1 MPKFKAHFKSR
12 MYRKCLLALICL
24 VSTLELSAQDTDT
37 DKDKWQPGLTPAQK
51 MIANSGEDLLV
62 GGNADEHTTIIS
74 GYGEMSFRRDV
85 AYKQS
90 RASLDRVVLFVG
102 HQFGNRLSFFS
113 ELEVADARIE
123 AGGLRGEVGMEQ
135 AFLRYNI
142 NPRQY
147 LVAGLITPRIGI
159 TNEAHLPI
167 NFYSSERPI
176 VEQLVIPTT
185 WRELGVGYYGQLTR
199 WPIAYSVA
207 IMNGL
212 DASQMQHGFGIGKG
226 SMGGQS
232 INANS
237 MAITGS
243 LRGYFGDFQVQ
254 VSGYYG
260 GANGMSPYTSDS
272 LGINHGAF
280 AIPVTMGEANIQY
293 SNQGFSA
300 KALGIFINNS
310 GASEI
315 NRTFSNNAPEHIYG
329 LYGELAYDLLY
340 NRSQR
345 LGTDVSLVGFVRYE
359 RLDLNAKIP
368 KNAIIDG
375 TLNQNHAIAGLA
387 FFPTSNVVVK
397 GDVRYTSTGAFNK
410 NLMINP
416 PPVMRD
422 YPEKNY
428 TVSISL
434 GYAF

>member
-1 MPKFKAHFKSR
+1 
-12 MYRKCLLALICL
+12 MYRKCLLALFCL
-24 VSTLELSAQDTDT
+24 VSTLELSAQETDIEK
-37 DKDKWQPGLTPAQK
+37 KDKWQPGLTPAQK

-62 GGNADEHTTIIS
+62 GGNAEEHTTIIS
-74 GYGEMSFRRDV
+74 GYGEMAVRRDV
-85 AYKQS
+85 AYKQT

-102 HQFGNRLSFFS
+102 HQFSSKLSFFS

-123 AGGLRGEVGMEQ
+123 AGSLRGEVGMEQ
-135 AFLRYNI
+135 AFLRYNF

-147 LVAGLITPRIGI
+147 LIAGLITPRIGI

-167 NFYSSERPI
+167 NFYSSERPM

-185 WRELGVGYYGQLTR
+185 WREIGVGLYGQMTR
-199 WPIAYSVA
+199 LPIAYSVA
-207 IMNGL
+207 VMNGL

-237 MAITGS
+237 MAVTAS
-243 LRGYFGDFQVQ
+243 LRAYFGDFQFQ

-272 LGINHGAF
+272 LGIDHGAF
-280 AIPVTMGEANIQY
+280 AVPVAMGEANIQY
-293 SNQGFSA
+293 TNGAFSA
-300 KALGIFINNS
+300 KALGVIVNNS
-310 GASEI
+310 GASMI
-315 NRTFSNNAPEHIYG
+315 NKTFSNNVPEQLYG
-329 LYGELAYDLLY
+329 LYGELSYDILY
-340 NRSQR
+340 NRSQAA
-345 LGTDVSLVGFVRYE
+345 DVDRALVGFIRYE

-368 KNAIIDG
+368 TNAIIDG
-375 TLNQNHAIAGLA
+375 TLNQNHLIGGLA

-397 GDVRYTSTGAFNK
+397 ADVRYTSTGAFNK

-416 PPVMRD
+416 PPVMRP
-422 YPEKNY
+422 YPEQNY
-428 TVSISL
+428 TISLGL